1 VFAIFGYTAF
11 MPRVAEQT
19 KIVTLSEY
27 LEFEETATEKHEFV
41 DGQIFAMTGASNSHN
56 RITLRLA
63 ALLLEA
69 ETGNCRT
76 FSSDMKLQIG
86 EIYYYPDVMVT
97 CSEADLGKNAQTRPC
112 AITEVLSSSTADIDR
127 SEKWQNYQKLESLK
141 TYVLLDQTQIRAEVY
156 QRLDDET
163 WQYKPLESGSKLKIP
178 CLNLEIPLEDI
189 YRGVEF

>member
-1 VFAIFGYTAF
+1 

-19 KIVTLSEY
+19 KIVTVSQY
-27 LEFEETATEKHEFV
+27 LEFEETATDKHEFV
-41 DGQIFAMTGASNSHN
+41 DGQVFAMAGASNPHN

-86 EIYYYPDVMVT
+86 EIYYYPDVLVT
-97 CSEADLGKNAQTRPC
+97 CSEIDLGKNAQTRPC
-112 AITEVLSSSTADIDR
+112 AIIEVLSSSTADIDR
-127 SEKWQNYQKLESLK
+127 GEKWQNYQRLESLK
-141 TYVLLDQTQIRAEVY
+141 TYVLLDQTKVTAEVF
-156 QRLDDET
+156 QRLPDDAWRYE
-163 WQYKPLESGSKLKIP
+163 KLELGSKLKIP
-178 CLNLEIPLEDI
+178 CLNLEIALEDI

>member
-1 VFAIFGYTAF
+1 

-41 DGQIFAMTGASNSHN
+41 DGQIFAMAGASNSHN

>member
-1 VFAIFGYTAF
+1 

-19 KIVTLSEY
+19 KIVTVTEY
-27 LEFEETATEKHEFV
+27 LEFEETATDKHEFV
-41 DGQIFAMTGASNSHN
+41 DGQIFAMAGASNAHN
-56 RITLRLA
+56 RISLRLA

-69 ETGNCRT
+69 ETGHCRT
-76 FSSDMKLQIG
+76 FSSDMRLQIG

-97 CSEADLGKNAQTRPC
+97 CSEIDLGKNSQTRPC
-112 AITEVLSSSTADIDR
+112 AIIEVLSSSTADIDR

-178 CLNLEIPLEDI
+178 CLNLSIALEDI